1 MPKPTKNQLLDIR
14 EQLLD
19 AVAAIDAAL
28 EVSAAPRKARKP
40 KDYAE
45 VEAYCRERRNGVD
58 ARRLFDHYTATGWCL
73 KSGQPIKDWRACVR
87 TWEQQAKKFTRD
99 PRETPFKGAVD
110 ADSMQKAMRRAGL
123 GDGPPGLTPS
133 ETAAWAARK
142 LKQDEPEQQDWWDG

>member
-1 MPKPTKNQLLDIR
+1 MPKPTRNQLLDIR

-28 EVSAAPRKARKP
+28 EVSAAPRKPRKP

-45 VEAYCRERRNGVD
+45 VEAYCRKRQNGVD
-58 ARRLFDHYTATGWCL
+58 ARRFFDHHTATGWCL
-73 KSGQPIKDWRACVR
+73 KSGQPIKDWQAVVR
-87 TWEQQAKKFTRD
+87 TWETYAKKFTKD

-123 GDGPPGLTPS
+123 GDGPPGLTIE
-133 ETAAWAARK
+133 ETARWAEKK
-142 LKQDEPEQQDWWDG
+142 LKQEDVEQPEWWK